1 MKRQHRR
8 IPLHVVASALL
19 VSFALAA
26 CGSSDNKDADS
37 GDGNGDTPTSA
48 AAGNSKEVDRSSRFA
63 SESSFCEPAK
73 DEPAETPK
81 AVDDGITADSIS
93 VTHIRVQ
100 LEQLQDLGFAIPI
113 GDPKH
118 QAETFVKLINDRC
131 GGIHGRK
138 LKLSLVEAPPT
149 APEGQDPAAI
159 AQAACIKATE
169 DNNAVFAWSGSG
181 WGGQG
186 GASCVTGDHDTVYL
200 TTYTISP
207 EDLEHSENRLY
218 STTVSPAQG
227 LAAAAKVLNDDKAF
241 EGKKVGVVMADA
253 PGEPEIVEQGLLDTL
268 EDLGVDVARTD
279 VIGCNGGNICNG
291 NVIES
296 VTGMKNDGV
305 DVIFPLLNVISLPGY
320 LQEMVT
326 QGFKP
331 GDVQFYQTGY
341 NAQAGDLVSSK
352 VVEFGGKEAGALYN
366 GTVII
371 APDRTGAFR
380 LPGFKPSEFGEM
392 CNKEYQAAGGDKY
405 TADDPETNSA
415 YGATAGACS
424 FVRIIARAVD
434 AAGPNPTRE
443 DLAKAVENIGALD
456 SDDTIPP
463 NFAPGKYTAPNELNR
478 LKWNYPCAADK
489 KPYDGMCILPEGESF
504 PIPS

>member
-1 MKRQHRR
+1 MKLQHRR
-8 IPLHVVASALL
+8 VPMHVVASALL
-19 VSFALAA
+19 VSLALAA
-26 CGSSDNKDADS
+26 CGSDDDGGSS
-37 GDGNGDTPTSA
+37 GGTNPPGSTAAPGAPT
-48 AAGNSKEVDRSSRFA
+48 EIDRSGRFA
-63 SESSFCEPAK
+63 SLEEYCKPATEEPS
-73 DEPAETPK
+73 ETPE
-81 AVDDGITADSIS
+81 ATGDGITADSIS
-93 VTHIRVQ
+93 ITHIRVQ

-118 QAETFVKLINDRC
+118 QAETFVKLINERC
-131 GGIHGRK
+131 GGIHGRQ

-169 DNNAVFAWSGSG
+169 DNDAVFAWSGSG

-186 GASCVTGDHDTVYL
+186 GASCVTGDHDTIYL

-207 EDLEHSENRLY
+207 EDLEESENRLY
-218 STTVSPAQG
+218 STTLSPADG
-227 LAAAAKVLNDDKAF
+227 LASAAKVLNDDKAF
-241 EGKKVGVVMADA
+241 EGKKVGVVMADS
-253 PGEPEIVEQGLLDTL
+253 PGEPEIVEQGLLNTL
-268 EDLGVDVARTD
+268 EDLGVDVVRTD
-279 VIGCNGGNICNG
+279 VIGCNGGNICTG

-296 VTGMKNDGV
+296 VSGMKADGV

-331 GDVQFYQTGY
+331 GDVQFYNTGY
-341 NAQAGDLVSSK
+341 NAQSGDLVSSK
-352 VVEFGGKEAGALYN
+352 VVEFGGAEAGALYN
-366 GTVII
+366 GTIII

-380 LPGFKPSEFGEM
+380 LPGFEPAEFGEM
-392 CNKEYQAAGGDKY
+392 CNREYQEAGGKKY
-405 TADDPETNSA
+405 EAADPETNSA

-424 FVRIIARAVD
+424 FVRIIARAVE

-443 DLAKAVENIGALD
+443 DLAAAVENIGVIDGGA
-456 SDDTIPP
+456 TIPP

-478 LKWNYPCAADK
+478 LKWNYPCAAEN
-489 KPYDGMCILPEGESF
+489 KPFDGMCILPEGESF
-504 PIPS
+504 PIPG

>member
-1 MKRQHRR
+1 M
-8 IPLHVVASALL
+8 HVVASALL
-19 VSFALAA
+19 VSLLVAA
-26 CGSSDNKDADS
+26 CSGSSDDS
-37 GDGNGDTPTSA
+37 GSGPDPTNAPSGSTAPGNA
-48 AAGNSKEVDRSSRFA
+48 NEIDRSQRFA
-63 SESSFCEPAK
+63 SLDTYCKPATEEPEEAPEAT
-73 DEPAETPK
+73 DE
-81 AVDDGITADSIS
+81 GITADEISI
-93 VTHIRVQ
+93 THIRVQ
-100 LEQLQDLGFAIPI
+100 LEQLQDLGFAIPL
-113 GDPKH
+113 GDTAD
-118 QAETFVKLINDRC
+118 QAETFVKIINERC

-159 AQAACIKATE
+159 AQSACIKATE
-169 DNNAVFAWSGSG
+169 DNKAVFAWSGTG

-207 EDLEHSENRLY
+207 EDLESSENRLY
-218 STTVSPAQG
+218 STTLSPADG
-227 LAAAAKVLNDDKAF
+227 LAAAAKVLDEDGAF
-241 EGKKVGVVMADA
+241 DGKKVGVVMADA
-253 PGEPEIVEQGLLDTL
+253 PGEPEIVEQGLLNTL
-268 EDLGVDVARTD
+268 EDLGADVVRTD

-291 NVIES
+291 NINAS
-296 VTGMKNDGV
+296 VSGMKADGV

-366 GTVII
+366 GTIII

-380 LPGFKPSEFGEM
+380 MPGFKPSEFGEM
-392 CNKEYQAAGGDKY
+392 CNAEYQKEGGDKY
-405 TADDPETNSA
+405 EADDPETNSA

-424 FVRIIARAVD
+424 FVRIIARAID
-434 AAGPNPTRE
+434 MAGPNPTRQ
-443 DLAKAVENIGALD
+443 DLAEAVENLGVIDG
-456 SDDTIPP
+456 DDTIPP

-478 LKWNYPCAADK
+478 LKWNYPCPPDK
-489 KPYDGMCILPEGESF
+489 KPFDGMCILPEGESF